1 MVLKITEEK
10 DPIKQ
15 STKVPQSVG
24 VNSSN
29 SINKKNSLPLLQSNK
44 QQRNKSC
51 HLPQILPHKMSNHFS
66 FSVFPHNRVLKTS
79 PNFFLR
85 FLGKTIIRV
94 RIVDSPAGTA
104 PPRGRVAP
112 SPAFSAWLGH
122 RKEFWWSHLGSNRI
136 VLVLVALVLV
146 ALVLVLLGCSCSTK
160 AARMSF

>member
-94 RIVDSPAGTA
+94 RIVDSYLARPVVV
-104 PPRGRVAP
+104 RRLH
-112 SPAFSAWLGH
+112 S
-122 RKEFWWSHLGSNRI
+122 
-136 VLVLVALVLV
+136 
-146 ALVLVLLGCSCSTK
+146 
-160 AARMSF
+160 RMSSLATNAIRFNCWPLLVFWEC